1 MCAATPRFIDHPSVS
16 ANPEAYGNATLNL
29 SAALPS
35 WGQSLIAYKWLGG
48 DGLPKADDQLA
59 DEQALQRADILAVLE
74 RGDALP
80 KPIIGLGMFDNVEV
94 GSGAG
99 IVATLASLGEAT
111 IPVHV
116 RLAQQ
121 KGLKKFL
128 L

>member
-1 MCAATPRFIDHPSVS
+1 MDHPSVS
-16 ANPEAYGNATLNL
+16 ANPEAYGNATLNIA
-29 SAALPS
+29 AALPS
-35 WGQSLIAYKWLGG
+35 WSQSLIAYKWLDSTGI
-48 DGLPKADDQLA
+48 PKDPGALA
-59 DEQALQRADILAVLE
+59 DEQATQRADILAILE

-80 KPIIGLGMFDNVEV
+80 KPIIGLGMFDNLEV

-99 IVATLASLGEAT
+99 IVATLAALGEVT

-116 RLAQQ
+116 RRAQE